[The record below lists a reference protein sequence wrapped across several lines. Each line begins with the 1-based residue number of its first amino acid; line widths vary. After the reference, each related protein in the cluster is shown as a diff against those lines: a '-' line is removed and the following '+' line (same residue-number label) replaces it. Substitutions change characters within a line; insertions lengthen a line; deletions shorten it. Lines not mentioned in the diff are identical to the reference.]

1 MDKHKT
7 SFLLWASVGALS
19 AMLAACSSS
28 GSAKPDSGGS
38 SGGSTGNSGS
48 GGSSSTSG
56 SGGSTTTGGSGGAG
70 GSSGTSG
77 SGGSTTSGGTGGA
90 GGSSSGSG
98 GSSNGGADGGARQD
112 ASTAATYPSGPYCTA
127 AGQNGHLPDS
137 PGCVLPPTIPP
148 GNAPWMGYVDDNANQ
163 LATMEPYVAYS
174 FAYAFKYAQQNNKKY
189 LMVNVA
195 EFTCPGCGESAAIMS
210 QTGDAGVTQAAA
222 VVQAGGMVIEVL
234 ESANFVAVPTQMQL
248 QTWISDPTAA
258 QGAHALYVTT
268 VADAPSS
275 SGTPSWS
282 FFGRRD
288 QAYIVDLTTMKII
301 KYIDGNIGP
310 TAGGTGN
317 SGPQAMAYMH
327 MLLGK

>member
-1 MDKHKT
+1 MYKHKP
-7 SFLLWASVGALS
+7 SFLLWMSLGV
-19 AMLAACSSS
+19 LAAMSAGCSSNHTES
-28 GSAKPDSGGS
+28 PDSGGS
-38 SGGSTGNSGS
+38 SGGTTG
-48 GGSSSTSG
+48 TSG
-56 SGGSTTTGGSGGAG
+56 SGGTTGMTGSGGTTGTTGSG
-70 GSSGTSG
+70 GTTGTSG
-77 SGGSTTSGGTGGA
+77 SGGSTTSNGSGGA
-90 GGSSSGSG
+90 AGSSSGSG
-98 GSSNGGADGGARQD
+98 GSGSGGADGGAKQD
-112 ASTAATYPSGPYCTA
+112 ASTVATYPTGPYCTA
-127 AGQNGHLPDS
+127 VGQNGHLPDS

-174 FAYAFKYAQQNNKKY
+174 FADAFKYAQQNNKKY